1 MAGKHQLQ
9 IALKSIKG
17 INWSNKKVLDIGCS
31 NGSLTYEVFKKTN
44 AKEIIGIDL
53 DKKRIKK
60 AKEIK
65 NKLY

>member
-31 NGSLTYEVFKKTN
+31 NGSLTYEV
-44 AKEIIGIDL
+44 
-53 DKKRIKK
+53 
-60 AKEIK
+60 
-65 NKLY
+65 